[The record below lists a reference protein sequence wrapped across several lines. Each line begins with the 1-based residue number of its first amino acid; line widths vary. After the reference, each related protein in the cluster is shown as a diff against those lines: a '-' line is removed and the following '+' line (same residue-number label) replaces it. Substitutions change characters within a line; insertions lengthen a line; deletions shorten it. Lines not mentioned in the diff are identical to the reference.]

1 MSGRGADTE
10 DDAPQPVETGP
21 DHFPGPP
28 CLVAVTAPDILQV
41 IVVGRRPR
49 PAPAPP
55 VAPLPG
61 RAGRSRRPRIRPA
74 PVPAAGPARRRWRH
88 PRELSV
94 VRTSCAPRAHRG
106 AVVRAP
112 CANHPP

>member
-28 CLVAVTAPDILQV
+28 CVVAVTAPDILQV

-55 VAPLPG
+55 AAPFPG

-74 PVPAAGPARRRWRH
+74 PSPRLGQRGQRGQRPGLIPTAAAASG
-88 PRELSV
+88 
-94 VRTSCAPRAHRG
+94 
-106 AVVRAP
+106 
-112 CANHPP
+112 